1 MENGV
6 SVALQLSGHLRG
18 LCDSSAHFDPLVRLV
33 AACRRAAKRCD
44 LFVHT
49 WDELHA
55 QTPTWHTWYPSDN
68 PKGGASS
75 KLCLERLRAELQ
87 PTAVA
92 VERQTPSRTLGNA
105 TWIVVAGRH
114 RETHVSLTGLRSAV
128 RAVAAAAEL
137 RRAHERSGRTP
148 PYDVAVRLRP
158 DLYHRRNFRRNTR
171 SSYRGIAMN
180 QICSVPDEAWRTI
193 VGAGAAAAEARRSAS
208 SFGAAAVVHGCDDET
223 LPGNK
228 SGDMCFWSAPPRSM
242 DRLVGAW
249 EALADE
255 YLGANLCWQRWRDKQ
270 QPTISGRPRAHRAGR
285 SAAVFTGS
293 GTPPCAHP
301 ETQWEGSAAELILTS
316 AARREALERRTLHG
330 GLAGG
335 SFVRRPADCN

>member
-114 RETHVSLTGLRSAV
+114 QRDARQ
-128 RAVAAAAEL
+128 
-137 RRAHERSGRTP
+137 
-148 PYDVAVRLRP
+148 P
-158 DLYHRRNFRRNTR
+158 D
-171 SSYRGIAMN
+171 GIA
-180 QICSVPDEAWRTI
+180 QR
-193 VGAGAAAAEARRSAS
+193 GARGGGGGGAAACSRA
-208 SFGAAAVVHGCDDET
+208 
-223 LPGNK
+223 
-228 SGDMCFWSAPPRSM
+228 
-242 DRLVGAW
+242 
-249 EALADE
+249 
-255 YLGANLCWQRWRDKQ
+255 QR
-270 QPTISGRPRAHRAGR
+270 P
-285 SAAVFTGS
+285 
-293 GTPPCAHP
+293 
-301 ETQWEGSAAELILTS
+301 LTS
-316 AARREALERRTLHG
+316 
-330 GLAGG
+330 
-335 SFVRRPADCN
+335 V